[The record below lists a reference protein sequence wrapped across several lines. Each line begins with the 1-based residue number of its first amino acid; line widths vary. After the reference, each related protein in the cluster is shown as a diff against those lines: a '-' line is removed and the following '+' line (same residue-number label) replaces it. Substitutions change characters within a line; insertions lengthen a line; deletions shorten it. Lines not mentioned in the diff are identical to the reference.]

1 MIKNISKSIQSYFKA
16 ITLIN
21 QLKLWK
27 YFLVPILIGLVFG
40 LVFISL
46 ALTLA
51 DNVGLYLSNFWTF
64 DFGKSFVTTFSTY
77 ISGFLIIIL
86 GIILFK
92 HVLMALS
99 APFMTPV
106 SEKVEAFLTGQTSVK
121 SQIGFMPQLVR
132 SLRLNGRNLFKE
144 LIITLPLMLLS
155 LIPVVGLIAVVLIF
169 YFQSY
174 YTGIGNM
181 DYTLERHLN
190 YSESKKF
197 IKKNKGIAI
206 GNGAVF
212 TLMLLIPFIGIMLTL
227 PIATVAATINVV
239 ENLGQQKND

>member
-1 MIKNISKSIQSYFKA
+1 M
-16 ITLIN
+16 
-21 QLKLWK
+21 
-27 YFLVPILIGLVFG
+27 
-40 LVFISL
+40 
-46 ALTLA
+46 
-51 DNVGLYLSNFWTF
+51 
-64 DFGKSFVTTFSTY
+64 
-77 ISGFLIIIL
+77 
-86 GIILFK
+86 
-92 HVLMALS
+92 
-99 APFMTPV
+99 
-106 SEKVEAFLTGQTSVK
+106 
-121 SQIGFMPQLVR
+121 R
-132 SLRLNGRNLFKE
+132 SLRLNVRNLFKE

-227 PIATVAATINVV
+227 PVATVAATINVV
-239 ENLGQQKND
+239 ENLDQQKND